1 MSSRE
6 TFVWLNDELLPL
18 SQARVSVL
26 DRGFLYGDGL
36 FETLKAVHG
45 RVELLGPHLERLAS
59 SARELRLPFPSRY
72 PFTERLARLL
82 AVNRLVSGLAAVK
95 IILTRGEHPELGL
108 PGVSRG
114 TLVITARP
122 YTPPPPEDYR
132 RGWATVI
139 FPARR
144 TTFLGRLKSLNYLFY
159 LAARQYAR
167 DRGVPEAL
175 ILEADG
181 RLSEA
186 ATANL
191 VLLRAGVYETPAA
204 PSALPGVTL
213 AALARGLAARGR
225 ELVWVPLR
233 PADLWEAEG
242 LWLINSL
249 LGLLPVRAVDG
260 REVPV
265 NEATGRFLT
274 ECLAEA
280 VAAAGEWPPEAP
292 LP

>member
-1 MSSRE
+1 MTSRDS
-6 TFVWLNDELLPL
+6 FVWLNEELVPL
-18 SQARVSVL
+18 SQARVPVL

-45 RVELLGPHLERLAS
+45 RIELLGQHLERLAA
-59 SARELRLPFPSRY
+59 SARELRLPFPERY
-72 PFTERLARLL
+72 PFEERLRRLL

-95 IILTRGEHPELGL
+95 IILTRGEHPELGF
-108 PGVSRG
+108 PEVSRG

-122 YTPPPPEDYR
+122 YTPPPPREYH
-132 RGWATVI
+132 RGWETVI

-144 TTFLGRLKSLNYLFY
+144 TTFLGRHKSLNYLFY

-167 DRGVPEAL
+167 DRGAKEAL

-186 ATANL
+186 AAANL
-191 VLLRAGVYETPAA
+191 VLLRAGVYETPEAQ
-204 PSALPGVTL
+204 SALPGVTL
-213 AALARGLAARGR
+213 AALARGLTARGR
-225 ELVWVPLR
+225 ELVPVPLR

-249 LGLLPVRAVDG
+249 LGLMPVCAVNG
-260 REVPV
+260 RQVPV
-265 NEATGRFLT
+265 MEAAGRFLSD
-274 ECLAEA
+274 CLSEA
-280 VAAAGEWPPEAP
+280 MAASYGEP
-292 LP
+292 

>member
-1 MSSRE
+1 MTPRQE
-6 TFVWLNDELLPL
+6 FLWLNDELLPV

-36 FETLKAVHG
+36 FETLKARHG
-45 RVELLGPHLERLAS
+45 RVELLGPHLQRLAA
-59 SARELRLPFPSRY
+59 SARELRLPFPERY
-72 PFTERLARLL
+72 PFEERLTRLL

-108 PGVSRG
+108 PEVSRG

-122 YTPPPPEDYR
+122 YSPPPPEEYR
-132 RGWATVI
+132 RGWETVI
-139 FPARR
+139 FPSRR
-144 TTFLGRLKSLNYLFY
+144 TTFLGRHKSLNYLYY

-167 DRGVPEAL
+167 DRGAKEAL

-191 VLLRAGVYETPAA
+191 VLFRAGIYETPAA
-204 PSALPGVTL
+204 GSALPGVTL

-225 ELVWVPLR
+225 ELVTVPLR

-249 LGLLPVRAVDG
+249 FGLMPVSAVNG
-260 REVPV
+260 RKVPV
-265 NEATGRFLT
+265 NEVTGHFLSH
-274 ECLAEA
+274 CLAEA
-280 VAAAGEWPPEAP
+280 VAAASGEW
-292 LP
+292 L

>member
-1 MSSRE
+1 MSSRD
-6 TFVWLNDELLPL
+6 TFVWLNDELVPL

-45 RVELLGPHLERLAS
+45 RVELLDPHLKRLAA
-59 SARELRLPFPSRY
+59 SARELRLPFPERY
-72 PFTERLARLL
+72 PFEERLTRLL

-108 PGVSRG
+108 PEVPRG

-122 YTPPPPEDYR
+122 YTPPPPQEYL
-132 RGWATVI
+132 RGWETVI

-144 TTFLGRLKSLNYLFY
+144 STFLGRHKSLNYLFY

-167 DRGVPEAL
+167 DRGAKEAL

-186 ATANL
+186 AAANL

-204 PSALPGVTL
+204 QSALPGVTL

-225 ELVWVPLR
+225 ELVSVPLR

-249 LGLLPVRAVDG
+249 VGLMPVRAVNG
-260 REVPV
+260 RPLPV
-265 NEATGRFLT
+265 SEATGRFLT

-280 VAAAGEWPPEAP
+280 IAAATRETP
-292 LP
+292 

>member
-1 MSSRE
+1 MTMSSRE
-6 TFVWLNDELLPL
+6 GFVWLNDELVPL

-36 FETLKAVHG
+36 FETLKAVNG
-45 RVELLGPHLERLAS
+45 RLELLGPHLERLAA
-59 SARELRLPFPSRY
+59 SARELRLPFPHGY
-72 PFTERLARLL
+72 PFEERLTRLL

-108 PGVSRG
+108 PQVPQG
-114 TLVITARP
+114 TLVLTARP
-122 YTPPPPEDYR
+122 YTPPSAQDYL
-132 RGWATVI
+132 RGWQTVVY
-139 FPARR
+139 PARR
-144 TTFLGRLKSLNYLFY
+144 TTFLGRHKSLNYLFY
-159 LAARQYAR
+159 LAARHYAQEQ
-167 DRGVPEAL
+167 GAKEAL

-191 VLLRAGVYETPAA
+191 VLLRGGVYETPQA

-225 ELVWVPLR
+225 ELVPVPLR

-249 LGLLPVRAVDG
+249 VGLMPVAAVDG
-260 REVPV
+260 RPLPLS
-265 NEATGRFLT
+265 EATGRFLAD
-274 ECLAEA
+274 CLAAA
-280 VAAAGEWPPEAP
+280 VAASDGTP
-292 LP
+292 